1 MQRSISRATRIRFL
15 SILLTCL
22 AATPLRAEQPVGV
35 YLFPAGAQRG
45 TSPEI
50 LIGGLFLNKTCNL
63 EILGAGI
70 EAPKQIHRAISPWF
84 EGPVLPLP
92 ESQRQ
97 EDYPRAMSAKFQ
109 IQPDAKLGSREVRM
123 WTSQGVTAPLKFIV
137 GDLPEIVEKEIAGEP
152 IPVPVKA
159 PVTIN
164 GRIFPHE
171 DIDIYTVSLK
181 KDETITCSV
190 DAAKLGSPLQAH
202 LEIRDEQQR
211 RLAESSECRYAEPR
225 LAFTAP
231 KQGIY
236 QIVIRDLRFDGGSAF
251 VYRLTILTGPSV
263 ARVFPLGA
271 RRGTQTR
278 FEISGPSL
286 RNNIASLT
294 IPQDAPSSYR
304 TRFHVGEEDTNPVVL
319 DVDDLPEIVET
330 QPATDPIKAN
340 FLSVPAIGNGRIS
353 KPGEIDDW
361 SFSARK
367 GDVLDIELRAAR
379 LGSPLLGMLTIVDR
393 SGKVLA
399 RDEPGISS
407 HPSLRFTA
415 PQDGLYRIRVQDQ
428 FRSRGGS
435 DYSYRLR
442 VDRPKQSFAL
452 HFSTPSL
459 TVLQGAQTPL
469 KLTVNRM
476 GGFTGPIFLRVEG
489 VPPGITLPKE
499 LLIAANQSSVDVP
512 LKTEKTIPLGSSIIR
527 VTGTAFLPNAFSS
540 IPLPMQREA
549 VLDAYSDDLAFSQVR
564 LVVAI
569 ATPFKIVG
577 EYVSNQVPRGTM
589 YTRRYKIERAT
600 ASQGPSRLRWRI
612 ARPVTCKVR
621 QGQRSSFRQTR
632 MNSNITCNCRPG
644 WKPGER
650 AAFV

>member
-1 MQRSISRATRIRFL
+1 
-15 SILLTCL
+15 
-22 AATPLRAEQPVGV
+22 
-35 YLFPAGAQRG
+35 
-45 TSPEI
+45 
-50 LIGGLFLNKTCNL
+50 
-63 EILGAGI
+63 
-70 EAPKQIHRAISPWF
+70 
-84 EGPVLPLP
+84 
-92 ESQRQ
+92 
-97 EDYPRAMSAKFQ
+97 MSAKFQ

-263 ARVFPLGA
+263 AQVFPLGA

-379 LGSPLLGMLTIVDR
+379 LGSPLQGMLTIVDR
-393 SGKVLA
+393 SGKVLLVTNPELVPIHHCDSLPHRMGFTA
-399 RDEPGISS
+399 FGSRISS
-407 HPSLRFTA
+407 AR
-415 PQDGLYRIRVQDQ
+415 G
-428 FRSRGGS
+428 RS
-435 DYSYRLR
+435 DSYRLR

-476 GGFTGPIFLRVEG
+476 GGFHRPH
-489 VPPGITLPKE
+489 
-499 LLIAANQSSVDVP
+499 
-512 LKTEKTIPLGSSIIR
+512 IP
-527 VTGTAFLPNAFSS
+527 A
-540 IPLPMQREA
+540 
-549 VLDAYSDDLAFSQVR
+549 
-564 LVVAI
+564 
-569 ATPFKIVG
+569 
-577 EYVSNQVPRGTM
+577 
-589 YTRRYKIERAT
+589 
-600 ASQGPSRLRWRI
+600 
-612 ARPVTCKVR
+612 C
-621 QGQRSSFRQTR
+621 
-632 MNSNITCNCRPG
+632 
-644 WKPGER
+644 
-650 AAFV
+650 